1 MSIELLMLETI
12 DKNIEN
18 AYICYTD
25 SICGRINSI

>member
-18 AYICYTD
+18 AYNAIQIAYATV
-25 SICGRINSI
+25 

>member
-18 AYICYTD
+18 TYNAIQIAYATV
-25 SICGRINSI
+25 

>member
-18 AYICYTD
+18 AYNAIQIAYA
-25 SICGRINSI
+25 SV

>member
-18 AYICYTD
+18 AYNAIQIAYVTV
-25 SICGRINSI
+25 

>member
-18 AYICYTD
+18 TYNTIQIAYAAV
-25 SICGRINSI
+25 

>member
-18 AYICYTD
+18 AYNTIQMAYAAV
-25 SICGRINSI
+25 

>member
-18 AYICYTD
+18 TYNAIQIAYAAV
-25 SICGRINSI
+25 

>member
-18 AYICYTD
+18 AYNAIQIAYVVV
-25 SICGRINSI
+25 

>member
-18 AYICYTD
+18 AYNAIQISYAAV
-25 SICGRINSI
+25 

>member
-18 AYICYTD
+18 AYNAIQIVYAAV
-25 SICGRINSI
+25 

>member
-18 AYICYTD
+18 AYNAIHIAYAAV
-25 SICGRINSI
+25 

>member
-18 AYICYTD
+18 AYNAIQ
-25 SICGRINSI
+25 IAHAAV

>member
-18 AYICYTD
+18 AYNAIQIAYAD
-25 SICGRINSI
+25 V